1 MSVSMRRCV
10 YVCGESEREIDRER
24 EKGKNRC
31 MMSVYVVLLD
41 AATFGVLRSLL
52 NLKTRLKSGVTFMQ
66 SNCSSAVNHM
76 PCHDS
81 YKPNSK

>member
-1 MSVSMRRCV
+1 M
-10 YVCGESEREIDRER
+10 CGERECEREIER

-41 AATFGVLRSLL
+41 AVTFGVLRSLL

-66 SNCSSAVNHM
+66 SNCSSAVNHT

-81 YKPNSK
+81 HKPDSK